1 MGNEPDKHTRLRS
14 RARVLAAAA
23 AAAVALGVLAVAALD
38 RPGSGSGAGPV
49 AVTEPAGAT
58 QPDVTEPA
66 EATQPDITE
75 PAGATQAAEPPE
87 ETVQETSGETARP
100 IPTWEGPTVP
110 PIDTA
115 LSRGASSA
123 PVTIVEFGD
132 FKCVNCGRFA
142 REIEPELRRRYID
155 TGVVRLF
162 WRDFPAQGRD
172 SMRAAIAGRAA
183 ARQGRFWAFHDAVYA
198 DQSGGL
204 GEQRLRSLAA
214 RLGLDLAAFDADRRD
229 PALREAV
236 ERDFAFGAQ
245 LGMAGTPA
253 FLINGSYFFGAQP
266 LSAFVKQIEQARHG

>member
-14 RARVLAAAA
+14 RGRVLAAAA
-23 AAAVALGVLAVAALD
+23 AAAVVLGVLAVAALD

-49 AVTEPAGAT
+49 AVTEPAEAT

-66 EATQPDITE
+66 EATQ
-75 PAGATQAAEPPE
+75 AAEPPE
-87 ETVQETSGETARP
+87 ETERETAGETAGETARP

-183 ARQGRFWAFHDAVYA
+183 AKQGRFWDFHDAVYA

-266 LSAFVKQIEQARHG
+266 LAAFVKQIEQARHG